1 MFLYHNL
8 ISKCL
13 RLNAIR
19 INATHYSIMKISNKR
34 QLQQRAFNHPPDNN
48 FKDFMKLYKE
58 YTKKMYS
65 ILVNDKEEVREGK

>member
-1 MFLYHNL
+1 MP
-8 ISKCL
+8 KT
-13 RLNAIR
+13 IR

-34 QLQQRAFNHPPDNN
+34 QLQQRAFSHPPDNN